1 MSKTK
6 ELKNLVILYLDII
19 FLINFVFNLV
29 LLMAAGGILQVR
41 LSLIRVVLAASLGGI
56 YAVLVTLPQFYLLA
70 NLLPKIIVSMLMAA
84 VSLKYVNI
92 HLYVRFWAMMF
103 LVAFALGG
111 AMLGLGYFN
120 VALQAGEPIF
130 LMELPGFSLTLAVL
144 GVALALALGK
154 NLISIL
160 RQSIF
165 KKDFLIPLTISM
177 GDKNTELVG
186 LVDTGNHLRDP
197 LTGNPVII
205 VEYQAMDDLLPT
217 SLGAFLSSRYEPE
230 MGELADIFGVED
242 WGKRLRLI
250 PFASVGKEHGV
261 MMGFK
266 PDQVIIDNKGRKI
279 IKNNIIIGLCQQALC
294 PDNSYH
300 ALVNPKT
307 VQ

>member
-1 MSKTK
+1 M
-6 ELKNLVILYLDII
+6 
-19 FLINFVFNLV
+19 
-29 LLMAAGGILQVR
+29 R
-41 LSLIRVVLAASLGGI
+41 LSLMRVVLAASLGGI
-56 YAVLVTLPQFYLLA
+56 YAVLVSLPQFYLLA

-92 HLYVRFWAMMF
+92 SLYVRFWATMF
-103 LVAFALGG
+103 LAAFALGG
-111 AMLGLGYFN
+111 AILGLGYFN
-120 VALQAGEPIF
+120 VTLQAGEPIF
-130 LMELPGFSLTLAVL
+130 LMELPGVSLTLAVV
-144 GVALALALGK
+144 GAALALVLGK

-160 RQSIF
+160 HQSIF
-165 KKDFLIPLTISM
+165 KKDFLIPLTISI
-177 GDKNTELVG
+177 GDKSAELVG

-217 SLGAFLSSRYEPE
+217 SVGAFLSSQIDPE
-230 MGELADIFGVED
+230 MGEMVDIFGIEG
-242 WGKRLRLI
+242 WGKRIRLI
-250 PFASVGKEHGV
+250 PFTSVGKEHGV

-279 IKNNIIIGLCQQALC
+279 IKNNIIIGLCEQALC